1 MMPMYKPAWSA
12 ICENAYISIG
22 TKLLMNLVGCPQAN
36 NSIPIIQQTID
47 FPQRLGTIFYNSISL
62 NQSYGVAGKPSSNLR
77 HRPHEISKA
86 ARVINALT

>member
-1 MMPMYKPAWSA
+1 MPIYKPPAWSA
-12 ICENAYISIG
+12 LCENACIPIG
-22 TKLLMNLVGCPQAN
+22 TKLLLNFLGCPQAN

-47 FPQRLGTIFYNSISL
+47 FPQRLGTIFYNSISQ